1 MYKSARAATV
11 GITLNSD
18 SHGEKGNIPSGDDN
32 ETHHVLT
39 LFHPGKSLTQ
49 TLVGIRKLLE

>member
-18 SHGEKGNIPSGDDN
+18 SHGASNKKGNIPSGDDN
-32 ETHHVLT
+32 ETHHMLT

-49 TLVGIRKLLE
+49 TLE